1 LKGENV
7 MSFYTPE
14 LLFRYLQ
21 LQINELGEKVS
32 KVSGN
37 FDKVT
42 ETLTNR
48 VKELIKEV
56 EGVKEAAKRAE
67 VGLADV
73 RIDVAKIPKAQFS
86 EEVLNDLERSM
97 KYFNK
102 MIKTNQQSNEDRLR
116 RLIAV
121 EADMHQLKATAQFLS
136 TKKSTADVLF
146 QRELT

>member
-97 KYFNK
+97 KYFNQ

>member
-1 LKGENV
+1 

-97 KYFNK
+97 KYFNQ

-136 TKKSTADVLF
+136 TKKSTADVFF

>member
-1 LKGENV
+1 

-97 KYFNK
+97 KYFNHQ
-102 MIKTNQQSNEDRLR
+102 MKTHQQSNEDRLR

-121 EADMHQLKATAQFLS
+121 EADTHQLKATVQFLS

-146 QRELT
+146 QRELA

>member
-1 LKGENV
+1 

-97 KYFNK
+97 KYFNQ

>member
-97 KYFNK
+97 KYFNQ

-136 TKKSTADVLF
+136 TKKSTADVFF

>member
-1 LKGENV
+1 
-7 MSFYTPE
+7 MSLYTPE

-21 LQINELGEKVS
+21 LQVNELGEKVS

-37 FDKVT
+37 LDKVT
-42 ETLTNR
+42 ENFTSR
-48 VKELIKEV
+48 MKELMKEV
-56 EGVKEAAKRAE
+56 EGVREVAKRAE

-73 RIDVAKIPKAQFS
+73 RIDMAKIPKAQFS

-97 KYFNK
+97 KHFNHQ
-102 MIKTNQQSNEDRLR
+102 MKTHQQSNEDRLR

-136 TKKSTADVLF
+136 TKKSTKDI
-146 QRELT
+146 

>member
-1 LKGENV
+1 
-7 MSFYTPE
+7 MSLYTSE

-21 LQINELGEKVS
+21 LQVNELGEKVS

-37 FDKVT
+37 LEKVT
-42 ETLTNR
+42 ETFTSR
-48 VKELIKEV
+48 VKDLVKEV
-56 EGVKEAAKRAE
+56 EGVKEVAKRAE
-67 VGLADV
+67 FGLADI

-97 KYFNK
+97 KHFNHQ
-102 MIKTNQQSNEDRLR
+102 MKTHQQSNEDRLR

-136 TKKSTADVLF
+136 TKKSTAEV
-146 QRELT
+146 